1 MYVVAAQK
9 LRSSCCA
16 EVKQETNAP
25 SSMLALIV
33 SARQC
38 GLQSTLLDLIVQKHA
53 LLADAATTMDMP
65 MPTLV
70 PESGSARQTCFG
82 IWTHTT

>member
-1 MYVVAAQK
+1 MQK
-9 LRSSCCA
+9 SSK
-16 EVKQETNAP
+16 KQIVL

-33 SARQC
+33 SARQR
-38 GLQSTLLDLIVQKHA
+38 GLQSTLLDLVVQKHA
-53 LLADAATTMDMP
+53 LLAGVATTMDMP